1 MMHLTERI
9 HEGDASEADVQLLYN
24 VASQIK
30 GKCLCALGEFSIE
43 AVLSGLERF
52 PDDFKL
58 AVVAEKRPGAH

>member
-1 MMHLTERI
+1 MMHIAERI
-9 HEGDASEADVQLLYN
+9 ASGEADEQDKELLKS

-52 PDDFKL
+52 PEDF
-58 AVVAEKRPGAH
+58 VATTAQSGVNQ